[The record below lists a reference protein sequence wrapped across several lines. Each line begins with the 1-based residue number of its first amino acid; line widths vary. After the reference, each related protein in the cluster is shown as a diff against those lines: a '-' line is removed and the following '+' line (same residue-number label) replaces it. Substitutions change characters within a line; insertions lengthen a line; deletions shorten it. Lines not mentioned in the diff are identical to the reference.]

1 MENIANAV
9 VLLATSP
16 LMNMHNLKS
25 ALACDA
31 SFYHTP
37 RTCLAD
43 MRHNTCIPV
52 SRIKP

>member
-1 MENIANAV
+1 MKRGMLYYWLSA
-9 VLLATSP
+9 P

-31 SFYHTP
+31 SFITTP